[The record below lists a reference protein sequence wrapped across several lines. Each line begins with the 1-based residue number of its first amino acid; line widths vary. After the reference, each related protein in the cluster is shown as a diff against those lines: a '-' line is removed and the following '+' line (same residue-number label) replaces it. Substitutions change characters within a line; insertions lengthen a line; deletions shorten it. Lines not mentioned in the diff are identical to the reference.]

1 MKKYLAC
8 LAVAVMAFQSCNDFE
23 EINIDPNNPAVVPVE
38 MLLPPVISGGANTMV
53 GSGRRAGQY
62 VQHLAYPGGT
72 SESDGRF
79 NLTGA
84 NWREEW
90 NGAVRLIKDV
100 NQMKLLAEQNN
111 QPEYIALA
119 HINKVYI
126 LSLVTDAFGDIPY
139 DEAGMGNVDGLEF
152 PKYQAQEEVYQR
164 MLEDLEAANN
174 LLAELPA
181 GVSVS
186 RDILYN
192 GDLQKWRKFANALK
206 IRILMRQSAKK
217 DVSQQVAQIFN
228 NPDRYPV
235 FSAVDDGAT
244 LVYNN
249 SSDYYPWFIQNPSS
263 DGSGV
268 DFSDNARVSDV
279 MVGLLEKGGD
289 PRLFIYAAPTRN
301 SFLANAGDAN
311 KELQYRGQT
320 AGLSSAEQEELYES
334 TGLKEGDFSV
344 VGRRIRRDN
353 RAFLMTYSE
362 LLLLKAEAIQR
373 NMGVTGQAAE
383 IYREAVNASFGK
395 WEQVGSQTQTQNPYI
410 SEDQRDA
417 YWANSVNQ
425 YQPEKGLT
433 MIAEQY
439 FIDSFLNGF
448 EGWASWRRTGVPEIK
463 PGPSVLAPIPVR
475 YVYSDNEQ
483 NNPSLI
489 EWVEQHMDGKMPN
502 HNVKVWFQP

>member
-1 MKKYLAC
+1 MKKYFAC
-8 LAVAVMAFQSCNDFE
+8 LAIAVLAFQSCSDFE
-23 EINIDPNNPAVVPVE
+23 DINVDPNNPAIVPVE

-62 VQHLAYPGGT
+62 VQHLAYPGGS
-72 SESDGRF
+72 SEADGRF

-84 NWREEW
+84 SWREEW

-100 NQMKLLAEQNN
+100 NQMRLLAEQNN
-111 QPEYIALA
+111 QPEYLALA

-126 LSLVTDAFGDIPY
+126 LSLVTDVFGDIPY

-152 PKYQAQEEVYQR
+152 PRFQAQEEVYQR
-164 MLEDLEAANN
+164 MLEDLEHANN

-192 GDLQKWRKFANALK
+192 GDLQKWRKFANTLK

-217 DVSQQVAQIFN
+217 DVAQHVTEIFN
-228 NPDRYPV
+228 NPNRYPV
-235 FSAVDDGAT
+235 FANVDDGAT

-249 SSDYYPWFIQNPSS
+249 SSDFYAWFIRNPSS

-279 MVGLLEKGGD
+279 MVGLLENGAD

-301 SFLANAGDAN
+301 SFLANASDAS
-311 KELQYRGQT
+311 KELEYRGQI
-320 AGLSSAEQEELYES
+320 AGLSSAEQQELYER

-344 VGRRIRRDN
+344 VSRRIRRDN

-373 NMGVTGQAAE
+373 DMGVTGQVE
-383 IYREAVNASFGK
+383 EVYQEAVNASFDK
-395 WEQVGSQTQTQNPYI
+395 WKQVGSQSQIQNPYI
-410 SEDQRDA
+410 SDSQREA
-417 YWANSVNQ
+417 YWASAVNQ

-448 EGWASWRRTGVPEIK
+448 EGWASWRRTGIPEIK
-463 PGPSVLAPIPVR
+463 TGPSVLASIPVR

-489 EWVEQHMDGKMPN
+489 EWVNEHMEGKMPN